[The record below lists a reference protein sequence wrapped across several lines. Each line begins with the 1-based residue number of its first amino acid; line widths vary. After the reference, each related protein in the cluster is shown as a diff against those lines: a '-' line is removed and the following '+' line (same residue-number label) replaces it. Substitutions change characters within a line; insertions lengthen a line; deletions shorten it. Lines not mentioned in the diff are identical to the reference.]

1 MHSRYRPGN
10 AHFIYIRQVS
20 STRPRYAAAAAGAAA
35 ADAATLGNLLI
46 KNQLLLIN

>member
-1 MHSRYRPGN
+1 MHSRCRPGN

-35 ADAATLGNLLI
+35 AATLGNLLI